1 MDSYGSIGDKESI
14 ALSLP
19 VVYQNS
25 TFPVDIRL
33 LLYGKYSRMNLEQ
46 YTKTAKN
53 VLESILYY
61 SKFNTL

>member
-1 MDSYGSIGDKESI
+1 MDSYGSIWDKESI

-46 YTKTAKN
+46 YIKTAKN

-61 SKFNTL
+61 SKFNPL

>member
-1 MDSYGSIGDKESI
+1 MDSYGSIWDKQSI
-14 ALSLP
+14 ASLLP
-19 VVYQNS
+19 VVCQNS
-25 TFPVDIRL
+25 IFPVDSYL

-61 SKFNTL
+61 SKFNPL

>member
-1 MDSYGSIGDKESI
+1 MDSYGSIWDKESI
-14 ALSLP
+14 ASSLP

-25 TFPVDIRL
+25 TFPVDIRI

-61 SKFNTL
+61 SKFNPL

>member
-1 MDSYGSIGDKESI
+1 MDSYGSIWDDEPI
-14 ALSLP
+14 ASSLP
-19 VVYQNS
+19 VVCQTS

-61 SKFNTL
+61 SKFNPL

>member
-53 VLESILYY
+53 VLEAILYY
-61 SKFNTL
+61 SKFNPL